1 MNKIRKRLIL
11 LSIITPTYNPGH
23 WLEKCILNVA
33 ENLPEGVEHLIIDGG
48 STDGTAE
55 LLAGFEKQYSHLR
68 WLSEKDKGQS
78 DAMNKGLA
86 MAAGS
91 WIGFLNAD
99 DFYEPG
105 TLDKIVAL
113 IRNNPAPTRFLVGN
127 LNIINEKDE
136 LISVNKPGHMNL
148 PALLADVCEWPYNP
162 AAYFYPRTIHDK
174 IGNFPPDEHFA
185 MDYDFILKMMS
196 ARIPVEYHDEIWGTF
211 RLLPEA
217 KTGQDQASDT
227 SYQRALLLRD
237 KYTAMANWNVRTM
250 VSLLKFLWAIRNK
263 IIGTSRK
270 LRQHS

>member
-1 MNKIRKRLIL
+1 MIQ

-23 WLEKCILNVA
+23 WLEKCIQNVA
-33 ENLPEGVEHLIIDGG
+33 VNLPPFTEHLIIDGG
-48 STDGTAE
+48 SSDGTAE
-55 LLAGFEKQYSHLR
+55 KLAGLAKMHPHLR
-68 WLSEKDKGQS
+68 WISEKDKGQS

-86 MAAGS
+86 LAAGS

-105 TLDKIVAL
+105 TLGKASDL
-113 IRNNPAPTRFLVGN
+113 IRKNPSGERLLVGN
-127 LNIINEKDE
+127 LNVINENDE
-136 LISVNKPGHMNL
+136 LISVNRPGKMSL
-148 PALLADVCEWPYNP
+148 PALLADICEWPYNP
-162 AAYFYPRTIHDK
+162 AAYFYPKAIHDK
-174 IGNFPPDEHFA
+174 IGNFPSDEHFA
-185 MDYDFILKMMS
+185 MDYDFILKLMS
-196 ARIPVEYHDEIWGTF
+196 ARIPVEYHDEIWGNF

-217 KTGQDQASDT
+217 KTGQDQAADT

-263 IIGTSRK
+263 IIGTGRK